1 MDKQVPRVDNAI
13 TEYASDA
20 AAVPQARVIQRLAS
34 LLDRFSA
41 GEIEE
46 LAGLDDA
53 GLLDR
58 LEQRVE
64 AQAAPISAVARA
76 KQRGRQARR
85 RLFANADVVSLEQA
99 AELLEIKAE
108 SVLKK
113 IQRGGVLAIDFDGEK
128 YLPSFQFSEGR
139 VAPEMPALLKAL
151 EPAGDFTKLEW
162 FIRPHPDFDEQRP
175 TDLVGQ
181 RSNALLEAAQ
191 RFGSQ
196 GGA

>member
-1 MDKQVPRVDNAI
+1 M
-13 TEYASDA
+13 
-20 AAVPQARVIQRLAS
+20 QRLAS

-64 AQAAPISAVARA
+64 ARAAPTSAVARA
-76 KQRGRQARR
+76 KQRGREARR
-85 RLFANADVVSLEQA
+85 RLFASADAISLEQA
-99 AELLEIKAE
+99 AELLEIKPE

-128 YLPSFQFSEGR
+128 YLPSFQFVEGR
-139 VAPEMPALLKAL
+139 VAPEIPALLRAL
-151 EPAGDFTKLEW
+151 EPAGAFTKLEW
-162 FIRPHPDFDEQRP
+162 FIGPHPDFDEQRP
-175 TDLVGQ
+175 ADLVGR
-181 RSNALLEAAQ
+181 RSDALLEAAL